1 MGSLLLLPPWWT
13 SCKSQSK
20 LFPVACD
27 AHHTRVHAPHL
38 PTVGTCPST
47 QRLAPGWGRGLK
59 GQVEALRK
67 DLREGKG
74 HQGPTDH
81 YEVKNVP
88 EVAEVGALVQDEP
101 QINHL
106 WGGRDSAQ
114 VPQPC
119 PEGWPHPSSL
129 RSRGNRK
136 GHGRQCDHCILQ
148 GWHRGPRTWGGV
160 RSPHPVRAGPSPS
173 HER

>member
-1 MGSLLLLPPWWT
+1 MGSLLLLPPQWT

-27 AHHTRVHAPHL
+27 THHPRARSPSPHHGTRPL
-38 PTVGTCPST
+38 TPW
-47 QRLAPGWGRGLK
+47 LAPGWGRGLK
-59 GQVEALRK
+59 GQVEASRK

-101 QINHL
+101 QVNHL

-119 PEGWPHPSSL
+119 PGGGHPSSL
-129 RSRGNRK
+129 
-136 GHGRQCDHCILQ
+136 
-148 GWHRGPRTWGGV
+148 
-160 RSPHPVRAGPSPS
+160 
-173 HER
+173 